1 MKVLWRCLLIPQ
13 EGAPPYFLS
22 LQVSS
27 ENSSHTK
34 SSSSQPSELRQ
45 SHCCQKLWSSI
56 LFESKWSSS
65 KTMIIDLLHREST
78 TRRTWWMRWI
88 GTECGLRVSGMG
100 GVAWR
105 RFTYSSLLFV
115 LLPNIFIFSCRSLP
129 CFFAIYIFNWH
140 CLHQMH
146 HRFWLWPILPS
157 YWLVLFFP
165 FMF

>member
-1 MKVLWRCLLIPQ
+1 MKVLADSAGGGSAVLFVSP
-13 EGAPPYFLS
+13 S
-22 LQVSS
+22 LKWDILTYKVIIVTTIST
-27 ENSSHTK
+27 ETK
-34 SSSSQPSELRQ
+34 SL
-45 SHCCQKLWSSI
+45 L
-56 LFESKWSSS
+56 SKI
-65 KTMIIDLLHREST
+65 MIIDLVWVKVIIVKNHDHREST

-146 HRFWLWPILPS
+146 HRLWLWPILPS